1 MTNQQIF
8 EFGMRIDKA
17 CDNQDVDKLKL
28 IITEIEN
35 YILSLTVEQ
44 KEIEQKI
51 INLRKAKQDEEF
63 SKVST
68 LLLAGLL
75 YFLFI
80 SSMAQFAN
88 PFL

>member
-1 MTNQQIF
+1 VTNQQIF